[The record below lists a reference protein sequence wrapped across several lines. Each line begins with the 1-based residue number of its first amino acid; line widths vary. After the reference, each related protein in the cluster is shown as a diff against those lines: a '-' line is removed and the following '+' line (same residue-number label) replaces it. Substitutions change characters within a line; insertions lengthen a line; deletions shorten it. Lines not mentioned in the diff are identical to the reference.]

1 VEIPLRSPA
10 FARKSGVTL
19 EIAPRVAV
27 AGRDTIQY
35 RVSGLESG
43 AVDLLFTLDAEQMP
57 PIRNIILYKGQ
68 SAPIYLG
75 AMTHPGLYHF
85 IGIRSSNEAGPET
98 WISVDVSTQV
108 R

>member
-1 VEIPLRSPA
+1 
-10 FARKSGVTL
+10 
-19 EIAPRVAV
+19 
-27 AGRDTIQY
+27 
-35 RVSGLESG
+35 
-43 AVDLLFTLDAEQMP
+43 M
-57 PIRNIILYKGQ
+57 ILYKGQ